1 MPRYDDTIEHSGIT
15 VQIRYEPD
23 YDRGAPWDED
33 CGHGDIRQVDCSWG
47 RPDKRPGEVILYSH
61 RGAYWLYDYQGAIKK
76 AKADGWGCRQVDNWG
91 LPRPPMTKNQ
101 VAAQAVEEDM
111 DFLRG
116 YLQGDWGYVG
126 IIVTAFNADGD
137 DDEDGYETDE
147 DSCWGFETYRDYHFE
162 AGREMA
168 IALAERVLERRQAE
182 AAAAA
187 LEALEVA
194 YWASRDVVTV

>member
-1 MPRYDDTIEHSGIT
+1 MPRYDDTLEQCGIT
-15 VQIRYEPD
+15 VRIRYEPD
-23 YDRGAPWDED
+23 YDSNPFGDD
-33 CGHGDIRQVDCSWG
+33 GHGDIRQVDCHWG
-47 RPDKRPGEVILYSH
+47 RPDKRPGEVILHSD
-61 RGAYWLYDYQGAIKK
+61 RGTHWLYDYQGAIQK
-76 AKADGWGCRQVDNWG
+76 AKADGWGCRQVDKFG
-91 LPRPPMTKNQ
+91 EPRPPMTKNQ

-126 IIVTAFNADGD
+126 IIVTALNEDGD
-137 DDEDGYETDE
+137 EVGQ
-147 DSCWGFETYRDYHFE
+147 DSCWGFETHRGFHLE
-162 AGREMA
+162 QGKEMA
-168 IALAERVLERRQAE
+168 EALAKQVYEDKEAE

>member
-1 MPRYDDTIEHSGIT
+1 MSRYDDTIEHSGIT

-23 YDRGAPWDED
+23 YDHGAPWDED

-76 AKADGWGCRQVDNWG
+76 AKAEGWGCRQVDNWG

-101 VAAQAVEEDM
+101 IAAQAVKEDM

-126 IIVTAFNADGD
+126 IIVTALNEDGD
-137 DDEDGYETDE
+137 EVGQ
-147 DSCWGFETYRDYHFE
+147 DSCWGFETHQGFHLE
-162 AGREMA
+162 MGQEMA
-168 IALAERVLERRQAE
+168 LDLAKQVYEDKEAE

>member
-1 MPRYDDTIEHSGIT
+1 MPRYDDTTEHSGIT

-23 YDRGAPWDED
+23 YDHEAPWDED
-33 CGHGDIRQVDCSWG
+33 CGHGDIRQVDRSWG
-47 RPDKRPGEVILYSH
+47 YPDKRPGEVILYSH

-101 VAAQAVEEDM
+101 IAAKAVEEDM
-111 DFLRG
+111 EFLRG
-116 YLQGDWGYVG
+116 YLEGDWSYVG
-126 IIVTAFNADGD
+126 IIVTAL
-137 DDEDGYETDE
+137 DEDGEE
-147 DSCWGFETYRDYHFE
+147 IGQDSCWGFETHRGYHLE

-168 IALAERVLERRQAE
+168 INLAKHVYEDKEAE
-182 AAAAA
+182 AA
-187 LEALEVA
+187 EVA